1 MGTFGIDMNEVHAL
15 GGKVMDLAAEFNECK
30 ESINSIVEGITTSD
44 YTSDDAV
51 AIANAIKSYYPLLNE
66 IRDRMNGFG
75 EYGQAAS
82 NIVNQVNEEIKD
94 KVAKPSD
101 FRI

>member
-1 MGTFGIDMNEVHAL
+1 MGTFGMNMGDVHAL
-15 GGKVMDLAAEFNECK
+15 GGKVKELANQFEDSK
-30 ESINSIVEGITTSD
+30 QSINEIVEGITNSS

-75 EYGQAAS
+75 EYGQNAS
-82 NIVNQVNEEIKD
+82 NIVSQVNEEIKE

-101 FRI
+101 F